1 MRLDERFSRQI
12 PLIGS
17 KAQEKL
23 RNTKVCI
30 VGAGALGSCTAEL
43 LARAG
48 VGYIRI
54 IDRDIVEVS
63 NLQRQH
69 LFNSDDIGDPKASA
83 IEKHLKKIFPET
95 NVEPKVNDLNPD
107 TADDLLGGVDIILDG
122 TDNLETRFLIND
134 FSIKKGIPW
143 IYAGAIRK
151 EGVVMPVFPDNGP
164 CFRCLFPKIPGHT
177 ESCWVA
183 GVTPMITTMVSSIQ
197 SAIFFEFATES
208 RRDSGFLISIDKHGL
223 NMRKILV
230 RKNPDCPVCGMHQYD
245 YLEGRAFRYSE
256 LLCGQDTV
264 QILPPKHAPT
274 INFNTIENRLKSR
287 LPVKK
292 KGLLMMIMFDGYEI
306 TLFKNGRALVKGKGI
321 TVEKARSIYNTLI
334 GM

>member
-1 MRLDERFSRQI
+1 MSADERFSRQI
-12 PLIGS
+12 PLIGEE
-17 KAQEKL
+17 AQEKL

-30 VGAGALGSCTAEL
+30 VGVGALGSCAAEL

-48 VGYIRI
+48 VGNIRV

-69 LFNSDDIGDPKASA
+69 LFTTEDIGEPKATA
-83 IEKHLKKIFPET
+83 IAEHLKKIYPEV

-107 TADDLLGGVDIILDG
+107 TAEDLLGGVDIILDG

-134 FSIKKGIPW
+134 FSVKTGVPW
-143 IYAGAIRK
+143 IYSGAIRR
-151 EGVVMPVFPDNGP
+151 EGVVMPIFPGEGP
-164 CFRCLFPKIPGHT
+164 CLRCLFPKVPGHT

-183 GVTPMITTMVSSIQ
+183 GVTPMITTIVSALQ
-197 SAIFFEFATES
+197 TALVFEYVVKS
-208 RRDSGFLISIDKHGL
+208 HMDHGFLISIDSHGF
-223 NMRKILV
+223 NIRKVLV
-230 RKNPDCPVCGMHQYD
+230 RKNSECLVCAKHEFE

-264 QILPPKHAPT
+264 QILAPKNSPN
-274 INFNTIENRLKSR
+274 INFNSIEKKLKPRLQLKKS
-287 LPVKK
+287 
-292 KGLLMMIMFDGYEI
+292 GILMAIKFEGYEI
-306 TLFKNGRALVKGKGI
+306 TLFRNGRALIKGKGI
-321 TVEKARSIYNTLI
+321 KVEKARSIYNTLI